1 MCSNAA
7 SMRHSRT
14 ISWLLVAFGCA
25 SGPANTLAPGH
36 EGAPGVERFLVCAP
50 NTVIALP
57 AELQDTTRTLHE
69 QIDAYFEFQ
78 GRQAQWLDLYDSKQL
93 WGEAMTAAKQQ
104 GGLERTPAFF
114 ARRLDE
120 QYDFDAIVMPSLLLH
135 QADGSMGTA
144 SWDGVKRRMRVL
156 NAPRRRD
163 VPTAGIEFAGMSGD
177 LMVTSVHVMVFSRNG
192 ERIFEGRGGIEFVH
206 EVDLAAFGKKR
217 TLDVRVR
224 GDLGQDVDAL
234 REGIAIAFA
243 PYLTPPE
250 E

>member
-1 MCSNAA
+1 
-7 SMRHSRT
+7 MRPART
-14 ISWLLVAFGCA
+14 ISWLLVAIGCA

-36 EGAPGVERFLVCAP
+36 EGAPGVERILVCAP

-57 AELQDTTRTLHE
+57 AELQDTTRTLRE
-69 QIDAYFEFQ
+69 QIQVYFEFQ
-78 GRQAQWLDLYDSKQL
+78 GRKAQWLDLYDSKRL
-93 WGEAMTAAKQQ
+93 WGEAMTTAKQQ
-104 GGLERTPAFF
+104 GAIEQTPAFF
-114 ARRLDE
+114 ARQLDE

-135 QADGSMGTA
+135 NADGHMGNA

-156 NAPRRRD
+156 NAPPRRGDR
-163 VPTAGIEFAGMSGD
+163 TAGIEFAGMSGD
-177 LMVTSVHVMVFSRNG
+177 LMVTSLHVMVFSRDG

-206 EVDLAAFGKKR
+206 EVDLASFGKKR

-224 GDLGQDVDAL
+224 SDLGQDIDAL

-243 PYLTPPE
+243 PYLTPPSE